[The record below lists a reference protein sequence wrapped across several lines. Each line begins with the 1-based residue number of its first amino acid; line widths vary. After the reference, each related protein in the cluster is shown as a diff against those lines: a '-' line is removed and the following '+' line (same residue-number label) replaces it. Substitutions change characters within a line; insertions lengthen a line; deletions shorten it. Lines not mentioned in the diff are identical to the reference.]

1 MIYVLF
7 KYKDEYKWTLY
18 DPKSKSLRNILRNQL
33 VDLLQCEENT
43 ERALVNADEIE
54 ELSYACI
61 KEWSKQNN
69 ANLDDVVREC
79 AMYLKPAHQP
89 DDVESLARY

>member
-7 KYKDEYKWTLY
+7 KYENEYKWAVY
-18 DPKSKSLRNILRNQL
+18 EPKLKSLRNISRNQL
-33 VDLLQCEENT
+33 LDWLRCEENT

-61 KEWSKQNN
+61 KKWCKQND
-69 ANLDDVVREC
+69 ASLDDVVREC
-79 AMYLKPAHQP
+79 AIYLKLANEI
-89 DDVESLARY
+89 DNFESLARY